1 MESSKLVIINTRG
14 PENHEKATLP
24 FVLAT
29 VTQSLDMEVV
39 MFLQSSAVLLAKKG
53 ETEKVSADG
62 FQPLKELLETF
73 LESGGRLNLCSP
85 CIKSRHIVI
94 EDLIEGVEI
103 VAAGSMADEVMS
115 ATQVVTY

>member
-1 MESSKLVIINTRG
+1 MESKLVIINTRG

-53 ETEKVSADG
+53 EMEKVTAEG
-62 FQPLKELLETF
+62 FLPLKDMLDTF

-85 CIKSRHIVI
+85 CLKSRNIAV
-94 EDLIEGVEI
+94 EDLIEGAQI

-115 ATQVVTY
+115 ARQVVTY